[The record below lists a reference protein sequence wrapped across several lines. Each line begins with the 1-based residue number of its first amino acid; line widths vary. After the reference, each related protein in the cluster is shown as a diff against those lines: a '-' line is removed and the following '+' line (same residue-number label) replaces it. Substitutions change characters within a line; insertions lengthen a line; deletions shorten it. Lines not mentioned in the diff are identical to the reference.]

1 MSEVKTYMNGE
12 EVAHVDG
19 LEILEWINDRVVVRS
34 GNKTHELEVSVSE
47 HDPKQVKVFFNG
59 HNYTIRIK
67 DRTDL
72 ILEEMGMDVVKEKS
86 ATDLMAPMPGL
97 VLKVLV
103 SAGEEVQKGT
113 PLLVLEAMKMENMIR
128 AQSDVT
134 VKEIQIK
141 NGDTVEKG
149 QLMITFKK

>member
-12 EVAHVDG
+12 EVAQIDG
-19 LEILEWINDRVVVRS
+19 LEILEWNNDRVVIRS
-34 GNKTHELEVSVSE
+34 GNKTQEVQVSTSE
-47 HDPKQVKVFFNG
+47 NDPKQIDIFLNG
-59 HNYTIRIK
+59 RNYSIQIK

-72 ILEEMGMDVVKEKS
+72 LLEEMGMDTVTEVGT
-86 ATDLMAPMPGL
+86 TDLKAPMPGL

-103 SAGEEVQKGT
+103 SSGDELKKGT

-128 AQSDVT
+128 TQADV
-134 VKEIQIK
+134 VVNEVLVK

-149 QLMITFKK
+149 QLMITYKK